1 MRSDNW
7 KYVIQSQGPNASNNG
22 ESPIL
27 LQYNEKPA
35 NDNILHTDNNVWK
48 TKKLISWT
56 YGSERS
62 L

>member
-35 NDNILHTDNNVWK
+35 NDNILHTDNNV
-48 TKKLISWT
+48 
-56 YGSERS
+56 
-62 L
+62 